1 MEQKKTGNVMG
12 SAQNGIEVEIPH
24 EPTEPNRTGHSGK
37 FPRGGDAVSMAGYTD
52 GRRNTKG
59 YPNGY

>member
-12 SAQNGIEVEIPH
+12 SAQNGIEVEILH
-24 EPTEPNRTGHSGK
+24 EPRELNKNSGK